1 MGDFLM
7 SGGFSILFYCIWTS
21 YVGPVHTIIEFMSCV
36 SMYFLTNIIHSF
48 IAEHIDPNWSEEE

>member
-1 MGDFLM
+1 M
-7 SGGFSILFYCIWTS
+7 SFGFFILFYCIWNS